1 MLAGSASAA
10 GATTNVTVAM
20 MFFPSDVKSPVWNL
34 EELSCAIQP
43 VRWGLSAVVHAPGSL
58 LAETGGKVSR

>member
-1 MLAGSASAA
+1 MVEDSAKKYRTDSKR
-10 GATTNVTVAM
+10 GIPNGNT
-20 MFFPSDVKSPVWNL
+20 
-34 EELSCAIQP
+34 SCAIQP